1 MTPIKINFNL
11 DWFGFPIFRYSY
23 KERDMTKN
31 MLFTDLQAAK
41 DLNLD
46 ISKVHPLDFL
56 SVWYLIK
63 LSIPSLILI

>member
-1 MTPIKINFNL
+1 
-11 DWFGFPIFRYSY
+11 
-23 KERDMTKN
+23 MTKN

-63 LSIPSLILI
+63 LSIPSRPCPIYASIILRIIGVL

>member
-1 MTPIKINFNL
+1 
-11 DWFGFPIFRYSY
+11 
-23 KERDMTKN
+23 MTKI

-56 SVWYLIK
+56 SVWYLIN
-63 LSIPSLILI
+63 

>member
-1 MTPIKINFNL
+1 
-11 DWFGFPIFRYSY
+11 
-23 KERDMTKN
+23 MTKN

-63 LSIPSLILI
+63 LSIPSLMLILKATLIQFPVLIK

>member
-1 MTPIKINFNL
+1 
-11 DWFGFPIFRYSY
+11 
-23 KERDMTKN
+23 MTKN

-63 LSIPSLILI
+63 LSIPSLMLI